1 VRNNVTRL
9 KVEFHILDS
18 LIGSRDFNKEL
29 RNVLLKY
36 PEVIP
41 CIPILIAIRNRE
53 LKVIDDF
60 FSAET
65 YIAEYS
71 FRKRK
76 LSNEEVEELVE
87 FFEKTGLRYFFE
99 ELSSKSIQDYVT
111 GVEVGL
117 DTNARKNRSGNAME
131 LLLKPVIESIK
142 ARQDI
147 PHLLFQKKFAV
158 LNKEFGIKV
167 SSELLNRQAD
177 FILLDKKNRVIN
189 IEANFFSRRGS
200 KPQEIVDSY
209 INRQNELKENG
220 FEFIWISDGLGWK
233 TQKNQM
239 IKAFE
244 KVDYLLNLH
253 FVREGLLEGILCE
266 I

>member
-1 VRNNVTRL
+1 MCRL

-158 LNKEFGIKV
+158 
-167 SSELLNRQAD
+167 RR
-177 FILLDKKNRVIN
+177 IL
-189 IEANFFSRRGS
+189 FF
-200 KPQEIVDSY
+200 
-209 INRQNELKENG
+209 
-220 FEFIWISDGLGWK
+220 
-233 TQKNQM
+233 
-239 IKAFE
+239 
-244 KVDYLLNLH
+244 
-253 FVREGLLEGILCE
+253 
-266 I
+266 